1 VASNKA
7 LYGVIGALGVAVV
20 GIVGGGL
27 YIAHKEGAFD
37 GSTKTAAVTAPPPA
51 PAVTPPPPPPAPT
64 PPAPAP
70 AATPAPTPPVPKPP
84 AAATA
89 PPPSPGPSMAQLEQV
104 RALVIDARRAIV
116 RADFASADRALTQ
129 AERLDPR
136 STDVVAARRD
146 LREAQE
152 RAARGDR
159 RIDTLVAEARGAIS
173 RQDWGAADR
182 LLIQAEQI
190 DARDRGVQAAR
201 SELANARQ
209 GNRENRRIDM
219 LVRNAR
225 MAIARQDL
233 PEAGRLLDQAEQID
247 PVDRT
252 VQQARGELNDA
263 RRQAGRDD
271 RHLDALVAE
280 ARRAMARRDWVGAD
294 RTLTQ
299 AEQID
304 SRDRIVQQ
312 ARAELRDALRRA
324 RGDDRR
330 IDGLVAEARAAI
342 ARRDYVTAD
351 RLLDQAENIDARD
364 RDVQQAR
371 AELRDAQ
378 RPGWGPGRR

>member
-1 VASNKA
+1 
-7 LYGVIGALGVAVV
+7 
-20 GIVGGGL
+20 
-27 YIAHKEGAFD
+27 
-37 GSTKTAAVTAPPPA
+37 
-51 PAVTPPPPPPAPT
+51 
-64 PPAPAP
+64 
-70 AATPAPTPPVPKPP
+70 
-84 AAATA
+84 
-89 PPPSPGPSMAQLEQV
+89 MAQLEQV

-116 RADFASADRALTQ
+116 RADYASADRALTQ

-136 STDVVAARRD
+136 STDVTAARRD

-159 RIDTLVAEARGAIS
+159 RIDALVAEARGAIA
-173 RQDWGAADR
+173 RQDWSAADR

-190 DARDRGVQAAR
+190 DARDRAVQQAR
-201 SELANARQ
+201 SELVNARQ
-209 GNRENRRIDM
+209 GNRDNRRVDM

-225 MAIARQDL
+225 AAIARHDL

-280 ARRAMARRDWVGAD
+280 ARAAIARRDWVGAD
-294 RTLTQ
+294 RTLLQ

-304 SRDRIVQQ
+304 ARDRIVQQ
-312 ARAELRDALRRA
+312 ARAELKDAYRRA

-378 RPGWGPGRR
+378 RPGGGPGRR